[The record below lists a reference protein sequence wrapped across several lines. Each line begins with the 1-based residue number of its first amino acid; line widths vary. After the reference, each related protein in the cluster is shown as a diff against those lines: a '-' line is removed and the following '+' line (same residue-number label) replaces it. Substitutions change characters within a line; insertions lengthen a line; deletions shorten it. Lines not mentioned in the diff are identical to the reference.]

1 MTNFK
6 MKKRGIDIIWLK
18 STSLKKSTANIIVY
32 LIGGGVDL
40 HGDILQQF
48 IFSLKLS
55 SQWNRLTHVVQQGKE
70 AKEHLFKRNDV
81 YGTTWI
87 YRVLELFSTLL
98 ILKFN

>member
-6 MKKRGIDIIWLK
+6 MKKRGIAIIWLK

-55 SQWNRLTHVVQQGKE
+55 SQ
-70 AKEHLFKRNDV
+70 
-81 YGTTWI
+81 
-87 YRVLELFSTLL
+87 
-98 ILKFN
+98 